1 MTTNLETLIG
11 EYKKIR
17 DENAAL
23 KGGKK

>member
-1 MTTNLETLIG
+1 NLETLIG

-17 DENAAL
+17 DENTAL

>member
-1 MTTNLETLIG
+1 MTTNLETLVG

-17 DENAAL
+17 DENTAL

>member
-17 DENAAL
+17 DENTAL